1 MDLLNSTSLGS
12 YAEHIT
18 LFILIQIFTI
28 LIFSKVVSF
37 LAKKFLGQ
45 TNVAGEILAG
55 ILLGPSLLAT
65 LFPNVFNSIFIND
78 TSVVFIGFSQI
89 GLIFLMFQIGMEFD
103 FTRQLKG
110 QGYTFILISATG
122 IIVPFL
128 LGVVTA
134 PFFWE
139 SLPEPRP
146 DILGFRLFF
155 AVAMSITAIPILGR
169 IFMELNYS
177 DTKIA
182 SIIISSAA
190 IDDVIGWLLLGL
202 ITALVTASFNEQI
215 MLYKICSLIL
225 FALIAYF
232 LGSRVL
238 SSFINKMSD
247 QSGKINS
254 ITIFYI
260 ILGLLICS
268 IITSYIGVYAII
280 GGFIFGLSLHKNRN
294 FVNSWNSSIGRFI
307 NIFFLPLF
315 FVYTGLKTN
324 IGLLSNFQD
333 AMMCLFI
340 CLLAFVG
347 KFGGTYLT
355 SRLVGI
361 NHKDSLVIGF
371 SMNTRALMEL
381 VVLNVGYDLGLL
393 PPQIFTMLVIMAVSS
408 TFMITPIL
416 KILLKTK
423 TVKAI

>member
-1 MDLLNSTSLGS
+1 
-12 YAEHIT
+12 
-18 LFILIQIFTI
+18 
-28 LIFSKVVSF
+28 
-37 LAKKFLGQ
+37 
-45 TNVAGEILAG
+45 
-55 ILLGPSLLAT
+55 
-65 LFPNVFNSIFIND
+65 
-78 TSVVFIGFSQI
+78 
-89 GLIFLMFQIGMEFD
+89 MFKIGMEFD

-110 QGYTFILISATG
+110 QGYTFILISAAG

-128 LGVVTA
+128 LGFVTA

-155 AVAMSITAIPILGR
+155 AVVMSITAIPILGR

-232 LGSRVL
+232 LGSRIL

>member
-1 MDLLNSTSLGS
+1 
-12 YAEHIT
+12 
-18 LFILIQIFTI
+18 
-28 LIFSKVVSF
+28 
-37 LAKKFLGQ
+37 
-45 TNVAGEILAG
+45 
-55 ILLGPSLLAT
+55 
-65 LFPNVFNSIFIND
+65 
-78 TSVVFIGFSQI
+78 
-89 GLIFLMFQIGMEFD
+89 MFQIGMEFD

-254 ITIFYI
+254 IF
-260 ILGLLICS
+260 
-268 IITSYIGVYAII
+268 
-280 GGFIFGLSLHKNRN
+280 K
-294 FVNSWNSSIGRFI
+294 
-307 NIFFLPLF
+307 
-315 FVYTGLKTN
+315 
-324 IGLLSNFQD
+324 
-333 AMMCLFI
+333 
-340 CLLAFVG
+340 
-347 KFGGTYLT
+347 
-355 SRLVGI
+355 
-361 NHKDSLVIGF
+361 
-371 SMNTRALMEL
+371 
-381 VVLNVGYDLGLL
+381 
-393 PPQIFTMLVIMAVSS
+393 
-408 TFMITPIL
+408 
-416 KILLKTK
+416 
-423 TVKAI
+423 